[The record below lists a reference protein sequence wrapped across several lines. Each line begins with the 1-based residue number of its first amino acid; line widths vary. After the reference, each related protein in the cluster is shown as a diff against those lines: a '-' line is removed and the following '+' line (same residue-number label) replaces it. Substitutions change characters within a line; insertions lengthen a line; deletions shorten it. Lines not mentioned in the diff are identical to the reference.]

1 MWQAISRIILRN
13 RLYFLIIWGLITA
26 FMTYQTTRVRLN
38 YDLQK
43 SIPTSAEEYI
53 DYEKFKSVFGD
64 EGNIMLVAVQTDQFW
79 NFDFFS
85 DWMQMGNDV
94 LHIQN
99 VSNVLS
105 PASSVNLVKNSGQER
120 FDMVNIF
127 DPAPQN
133 QQQLDSLKQVFMRLP
148 FYEYRL
154 YQPDSSVY
162 LMLIALDRDILSSMR
177 RITVVDDILRQT
189 SQFEAK
195 YGLELHYSGLP
206 YYRFYQLTTISAE
219 IQLFLIL
226 AVIVTIIVLFVLF
239 RSWIAVIFPLL
250 IIGSGVVISMG
261 LMSMMGYKV
270 SLLTGLI
277 PSLLIVIGVPNSVY
291 MLNKYHVDFKR
302 HGNKIKA
309 LTSIIEHIGY
319 ATFFTNLTTAIGFGV
334 FTFTGVEMLKE
345 FGIITFISI
354 SATYL
359 ISLIGLPV
367 IFSYLPKPKS
377 SDTNHLDYKFFRFII
392 YKLVT
397 WTVHNRRVIFTGFA
411 IVIVASII
419 GLFKIRAEGFF
430 LQDVSKKSKVYKD
443 LVFYENNFNGVIP
456 LEIMI
461 AKKQVNTTV
470 TDTIISEKTPLSEDD
485 TLITYDTLKV
495 TRRDNSVAGITS
507 ITTLEK
513 LSALQDTLAQYPQFS
528 HSLSIIDA
536 MKFARQ
542 AYYNGSPRFYE
553 MPSQQNLTSNDAK
566 AANYLKN
573 SRQPSLSENRFI
585 DPTGTITRISVQM
598 EDIGSDS
605 MPKLIAE
612 LQPKIDSIFDPKA
625 YDVSLTGT
633 GIVSLA
639 GYNYLI
645 NSLIGSVSL
654 ALVLIAITMGFQ
666 FRSGKVLI
674 LTLLPNLI
682 PLLFTAAIMGY
693 FNIEL
698 KPSTVLIY
706 SVAFGIAVD
715 FSIHFM
721 AKYRIELIRHSFNV
735 KETVLV
741 ALRETGVS
749 MLYTYIIL
757 FFGFIIFAFSEF
769 EGTKNL
775 GVLTSV
781 TLTVALLTNLLLLP
795 SIIMFF
801 DKNLEATHR
810 KKYKKSKGTY
820 ADLINET
827 NKKAGTGNDEAGK

>member
-13 RLYFLIIWGLITA
+13 RLLFLIIWGLITA
-26 FMTYQTTRVRLN
+26 FMTYQTTRVKLS

-43 SIPTSAEEYI
+43 SVPTSAEEYI

-64 EGNIMLVAVQTDQFW
+64 EGNMMLVAVKSDQFW
-79 NFDFFS
+79 DFNFFS
-85 DWMQMGNDV
+85 DWVKLNNDV
-94 LHIQN
+94 RNIKN
-99 VSNVLS
+99 VTNVLS
-105 PASSVNLVKNSGQER
+105 PSSSVNLVKNSGLER

-127 DPAPQN
+127 DPPPKN
-133 QQQLDSLKQVFMRLP
+133 QQELDSLKQVFMRLP

-162 LMLIALDRDILSSMR
+162 LMLISLDRDVLSSIR
-177 RITVVDDILRQT
+177 RITVVDEILQQT
-189 SQFEAK
+189 TQFEKK
-195 YGLELHYSGLP
+195 YNLELHYSGLP
-206 YYRFYQLTTISAE
+206 YIRYFQLTTISAE
-219 IQLFLIL
+219 IKMFLIL
-226 AVIVTIIVLFVLF
+226 AVIVTILVLFILF
-239 RSWIAVIFPLL
+239 RSWIAVVFPLL

-261 LMSMMGYKV
+261 LMSLMGYKV

-277 PSLLIVIGVPNSVY
+277 PSLLIVIGIPNSVY

-309 LTSIIEHIGY
+309 LTSIIERIGY

-367 IFSYLPKPKS
+367 IFSYLPKPKER
-377 SDTNHLDYKFFRFII
+377 DTNHLDDKIFRYII
-392 YKLVT
+392 DKLIT
-397 WTVHNRRVIFTGFA
+397 WTMHNRRAIFISATV
-411 IVIVASII
+411 IVIASII
-419 GLFKIRAEGFF
+419 GLFKIKAEGFF
-430 LQDVSKKSKVYKD
+430 LQDVSEKSKVYKD
-443 LVFYENNFNGVIP
+443 LVFYENNFNGIIP
-456 LEIMI
+456 LEIMV
-461 AKKQVNTTV
+461 AKKQIHETIY
-470 TDTIISEKTPLSEDD
+470 DTIISEKIPLSEEDSI
-485 TLITYDTLKV
+485 ITYDTLIV
-495 TRRDNSVAGITS
+495 NRRESSGISITS
-507 ITTLEK
+507 ISTLEK
-513 LSALQDTLAQYPQFS
+513 LNALQDTLASYPQFS

-553 MPSQQNLTSNDAK
+553 LPTQSNLTSNDSR
-566 AANYLKN
+566 AAAFLKN
-573 SRQPSLSENRFI
+573 SQQKSLSENRFI
-585 DPTGTITRISVQM
+585 DPTGSITRITVQM

-605 MPKLIAE
+605 MPELIAE
-612 LQPKIDSIFDPKA
+612 LQPKIDSIFNPEA

-645 NSLIGSVSL
+645 KSLIGSVVL
-654 ALVLIAITMGFQ
+654 ALILIAIIMGLQ
-666 FRSGKVLI
+666 FRSGKVLV

-682 PLLFTAAIMGY
+682 PLMFTAAIMGY

-698 KPSTVLIY
+698 KPSTVLIF

-721 AKYRIELIRHSFNV
+721 AKYRIELVRHSFNV

-775 GVLTSV
+775 GILTSI
-781 TLTVALLTNLLLLP
+781 TLTIALLTNLLLLP
-795 SIIMFF
+795 SIIMYF

-810 KKYKKSKGTY
+810 KKYQKGKGNY
-820 ADLINET
+820 ADLINEN
-827 NKKAGTGNDEAGK
+827 NKESKN